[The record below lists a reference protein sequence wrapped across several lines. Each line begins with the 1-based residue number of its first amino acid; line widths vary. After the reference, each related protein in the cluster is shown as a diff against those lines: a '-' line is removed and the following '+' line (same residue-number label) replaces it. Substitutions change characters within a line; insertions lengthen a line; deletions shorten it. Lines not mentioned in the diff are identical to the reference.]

1 MQKVQALVQQFSTPS
16 RCFSSLRKQA
26 RSPKMVTDAA
36 SSSAADAGN
45 NVLGEGIRTTY
56 GIGSDVTI
64 RWGLLKSKV
73 VPPPAKSG
81 KAQTWEQYRKS
92 TEKDRQQLRK
102 QFAERLE
109 VIAYPERKRRRI
121 VGVALGVVA
130 VAVGAYLVSKGA
142 SPLQRAWVAPPLVF
156 SLGFIDSSIQGLCT
170 ESWAGAWDVDDTG
183 LEYMPNKDVAE
194 RIQQKVLKMYIRDSV
209 ISTGLLAAFCFWPL

>member
-1 MQKVQALVQQFSTPS
+1 MLKIQVLVQQFSTPS
-16 RCFSSLRKQA
+16 RCFSSLRKQTIA
-26 RSPKMVTDAA
+26 PKMVTAA
-36 SSSAADAGN
+36 VSSSAADAGN

-64 RWGLLKSKV
+64 RWGLLKCKV
-73 VPPPAKSG
+73 VPPAKNG
-81 KAQTWEQYRKS
+81 KAQTWEQYRKT

-109 VIAYPERKRRRI
+109 VIAYPERERRRI

-130 VAVGAYLVSKGA
+130 VALGAYLVSKGA

-194 RIQQKVLKMYIRDSV
+194 RIQQKVLRMYIRDSV